1 MVAVICDC
9 QLSTLYLSTKIFC
22 SLQLAEL
29 CCYSSLCYCYVLN
42 LLTPLPSVNRK
53 GRGFRGGYF
62 VAAMLC
68 STMQYRAKELTGLFS
83 VTINRWL
90 ERSVQTRIS
99 SEGTLLTGTFHVM
112 LSTTSTV
119 IVASVSLSLSLPV
132 SAPASARSSL
142 SLLSIELPNV

>member
-99 SEGTLLTGTFHVM
+99 SEGKTFHIVDCN
-112 LSTTSTV
+112 V
-119 IVASVSLSLSLPV
+119 INYIHSYCSVSV
-132 SAPASARSSL
+132 TIVVAACICSSFCAVVTF
-142 SLLSIELPNV
+142 ITVYWTA